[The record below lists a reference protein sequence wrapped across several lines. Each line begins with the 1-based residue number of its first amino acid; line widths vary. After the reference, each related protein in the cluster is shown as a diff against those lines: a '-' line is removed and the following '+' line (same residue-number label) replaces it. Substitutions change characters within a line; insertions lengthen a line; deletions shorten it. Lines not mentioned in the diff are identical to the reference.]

1 MRRRDGGA
9 DGPPLLLLLLPCALE
24 AFGLRERAQELLA
37 APSALAVEP
46 PRVSYGAL
54 SALPPA
60 LAYSVA
66 RRQAKRMRLPGKPAA
81 IALFDA
87 SQVPLGVAMAQRHAG
102 AELWQLGPEPADGL
116 DSALVLDL
124 GTAPDLRTIWERAE
138 ALGIESGR
146 LGSERGL

>member
-1 MRRRDGGA
+1 MRRRDAGA
-9 DGPPLLLLLLPCALE
+9 GGPPLLLLLLPCALE
-24 AFGLRERAQELLA
+24 AFEQRERLQELLR
-37 APSALAVEP
+37 APGALAVEP
-46 PRVSYGAL
+46 ARVSYGTL
-54 SALPPA
+54 GALPPA

-66 RRQAKRMRLPGKPAA
+66 RRQARRMRLPGTPAA

-87 SQVPLGVAMAQRHAG
+87 HQVPLAVALAQRHTG
-102 AELWQLGPEPADGL
+102 AELWQLGPEPSEGL

-124 GTAPDLRTIWERAE
+124 GAAGDLGGLWQRIE